1 MLNEALGMERSQD
14 TSVVLASSRGSPA
27 GVSVFAR
34 AAFEG
39 GGRAEGAWVAELKG
53 CSSALPATSR
63 STSTPGRDSASRTGL
78 SGCPGK
84 HH

>member
-1 MLNEALGMERSQD
+1 M
-14 TSVVLASSRGSPA
+14 VLASSRGSPT

-39 GGRAEGAWVAELKG
+39 IGRAEGAWVAELKG
-53 CSSALPATSR
+53 TRSSALPATSR
-63 STSTPGRDSASRTGL
+63 STSTPGRDSASRTSL
-78 SGCPGK
+78 SGSPGK